1 MSMVH
6 PATVLERGRV
16 YRVTYMCIY
25 IYIYIYIGA
34 TIIEVTYSSLNLSSI
49 LTSLYFSLRGH
60 KENILRQNAHGF
72 ICLGHTSQTPD
83 QY

>member
-6 PATVLERGRV
+6 LATVLERGRV
-16 YRVTYMCIY
+16 YRVTYMCV
-25 IYIYIYIGA
+25 YIYIYIGA

-49 LTSLYFSLRGH
+49 LTSLDFSLRGH